1 MAIIRL
7 IKKAQKGDDQAF
19 LKLFQQYQE
28 DIYRIAFTYVK
39 NQNDALDVVQETAYR
54 SFKKID
60 TLKRPEYFK
69 TWLIKIAI
77 NCAIEFV
84 RKNKK
89 VILLKPEDE
98 EFIGSVDEDV
108 SLSITLQELL
118 DRLNED
124 EKGVVILKFYQ
135 GYSFKEIADLLNIP
149 LGTAKS
155 VLYRALQKLRKDF
168 KETGIC
174 E

>member
-1 MAIIRL
+1 MIITRL

-19 LKLFQQYQE
+19 LKLFQPYQE
-28 DIYRIAFTYVK
+28 DLYRIAFTYVK

-60 TLKRPEYFK
+60 TLKKPEYFK

-77 NCAIEFV
+77 NCAIELI
-84 RKNKK
+84 RNNKK
-89 VILLKPEDE
+89 VVQLKPEYE
-98 EFIGSVDEDV
+98 EYIGSEDKDV

-118 DRLNED
+118 DHLNEE
-124 EKGVVILKFYQ
+124 EKSIVLLKFYE
-135 GYSFKEIADLLNIP
+135 GYSFKEIAILLNMP

-155 VLYRALQKLRKDF
+155 ILYRALHKLRKDF
-168 KETGIC
+168 KEASIC

>member
-1 MAIIRL
+1 M

-28 DIYRIAFTYVK
+28 DIYRLAFTYVK
-39 NQNDALDVVQETAYR
+39 NQNDALDVVQEVAYR

-60 TLKRPEYFK
+60 TLKNPEYFK

-77 NCAIEFV
+77 NCAIELV
-84 RKNKK
+84 RKDKK
-89 VILLKPEDE
+89 VIQLKPEYE
-98 EFIGSVDEDV
+98 EFIGSEDENV
-108 SLSITLQELL
+108 SLLITLQKLL
-118 DRLNED
+118 EQLNEE
-124 EKGVVILKFYQ
+124 EKSIIILKFYQ
-135 GYSFKEIADLLNIP
+135 GYTFKEIADLLNMP

-155 VLYRALQKLRKDF
+155 VLYRALNKLRKDF
-168 KETGIC
+168 KEAGIC